1 MAINK
6 DMRDAVIWMP
16 LFLHDVEWYVKPL
29 MSNSQGFVE
38 RLLREKIAAQALRF
52 TGFWLNN
59 EPTINLKYIDGENR
73 EVHIEADER
82 LLGYLR
88 YRLGNSAL
96 RKRHMIEARRRGN
109 EYTRGS
115 LIKTAFDVSDRNI
128 VYMSPYSRETF
139 LDRIPEWDGRYGAIF
154 EKYKRMPRDFPVKI
168 NALLHDALELS
179 VKYVFF
185 DEAISNLE
193 RHEIIQEY
201 IRFFRN
207 FPKTDGLVL

>member
-6 DMRDAVIWMP
+6 SMRDAVVWMP

-29 MSNSQGFVE
+29 MLNSQGFVE

-52 TGFWLNN
+52 TGFWFSG
-59 EPTINLKYIDGENR
+59 EPTINLKYIDIENR

-82 LLGYLR
+82 LLGHLR
-88 YRLGNSAL
+88 YCLGSSVL
-96 RKRHMIEARRRGN
+96 RKRHMMEARRRGN

-115 LIKTAFDVSDRNI
+115 LIKAAFEVSDRNI
-128 VYMSPYSRETF
+128 VHMSPYSRETF
-139 LDRIPEWDGRYGAIF
+139 LDRIPEWDGRYGDIF
-154 EKYKRMPRDFPVKI
+154 EKYKHMPRDFPVKI

-185 DEAISNLE
+185 DEAISKLE
-193 RHEIIQEY
+193 RYEIIQEY

>member
-29 MSNSQGFVE
+29 MLNSQGFVE

-52 TGFWLNN
+52 TGFWFSS
-59 EPTINLKYIDGENR
+59 EPTINLKYIDIENR
-73 EVHIEADER
+73 EVHIEADDR
-82 LLGYLR
+82 LLGFLR

-96 RKRHMIEARRRGN
+96 RKRYMIEARRRGN

-115 LIKTAFDVSDRNI
+115 LIKAAFEVDDEPI
-128 VYMSPYSRETF
+128 VHMLAYRREKF
-139 LDRIPEWDGRYGAIF
+139 LDCIPEWGGRYGDIF

-185 DEAISNLE
+185 DEAVSNLE
-193 RHEIIQEY
+193 QYEILQEY

>member
-6 DMRDAVIWMP
+6 DMRNAVIWMP

-29 MSNSQGFVE
+29 MLNSQGFVE

-52 TGFWLNN
+52 TGFWFSS
-59 EPTINLKYIDGENR
+59 EPTINLKYIDIENR
-73 EVHIEADER
+73 EVHIEADDR
-82 LLGYLR
+82 LLGFLR

-96 RKRHMIEARRRGN
+96 RKRYMIEARRRGN

-115 LIKTAFDVSDRNI
+115 LIKAAFEVDDEPI
-128 VYMSPYSRETF
+128 VHMLAYRREKF
-139 LDRIPEWDGRYGAIF
+139 LDCIPEWGGRYGDIF
-154 EKYKRMPRDFPVKI
+154 EKYRRMPRDFPVKI

-185 DEAISNLE
+185 DEAVSNLE
-193 RHEIIQEY
+193 QYEILQEY